1 MFLVHRVLHPATA
14 AHAACWSRVTS
25 DHDELVLTV
34 GRELHVY
41 SIING
46 SLALR
51 RVWRFEARV
60 ETCAVAK
67 RPSLKRD
74 ALVIAFAPARLAIID
89 DCEGEPRTLVRYDL
103 ETCPALLEADPF
115 KLSPLKANK
124 GGPCSWP
131 VVLDASPSIAVVRAQ
146 ARVVAVPLIHSAAR
160 SVSGEPPPPFFID
173 GALSEDV
180 VVRLLA
186 FTPTGPPTVILC
198 CADARGDQPASTTLI
213 ALGLDAARRSS
224 YPRWRVD
231 SLAAAPRGLIPL
243 RRGGC
248 VVLFRHTLTK
258 VSSGGAI
265 DAVALNG
272 FAGEDFGPSDCRAV
286 VRPNVPKLAIDATA
300 GCVGCEVSDGLCLV
314 SLPGAA
320 SLWVADVSQTP
331 QLRPLASA
339 APCRVVCCSPD
350 SQRVFLG
357 GGCDDGVLC
366 DVKVTR
372 DATKKR
378 KTEEGLYGKLSEGA
392 ASLQLTAADAV
403 VALGSLT
410 DATFG
415 ARTAHRWP
423 FQPQREGDARKAAR
437 EARSS
442 RRSELVACAPGAGD
456 GSRGHVVCLGR
467 GARPVCL
474 GHFKRKLASLIGGLK
489 WKGPFQSKEL
499 TSRETAMR
507 DVVVTESNKDISW
520 CLFDGQT
527 FEETKLECHGSLL
540 GVVATDEP
548 LDASSTVYLIY
559 EGGTWQSARGVS
571 YAIDVTR
578 LHQTRLSAFRAA

>member
-14 AHAACWSRVTS
+14 AHAACWARVAS
-25 DHDELVLTV
+25 DHDELILTV

-67 RPSLKRD
+67 RPSLTRD

-115 KLSPLKANK
+115 KLNPLKANK

-146 ARVVAVPLIHSAAR
+146 ARVVAVPLIHCASRNA
-160 SVSGEPPPPFFID
+160 SGEPPAPFFID

-186 FTPTGPPTVILC
+186 FAPSGPPTVILC

-243 RRGGC
+243 KRGGC
-248 VVLFRHTLTK
+248 VVLFRHTLCK

-286 VRPNVPKLAIDATA
+286 PTRRLYFIARLGPNDLEIEKETTHSI
-300 GCVGCEVSDGLCLV
+300 
-314 SLPGAA
+314 
-320 SLWVADVSQTP
+320 
-331 QLRPLASA
+331 R
-339 APCRVVCCSPD
+339 
-350 SQRVFLG
+350 
-357 GGCDDGVLC
+357 
-366 DVKVTR
+366 
-372 DATKKR
+372 
-378 KTEEGLYGKLSEGA
+378 
-392 ASLQLTAADAV
+392 
-403 VALGSLT
+403 
-410 DATFG
+410 
-415 ARTAHRWP
+415 RW
-423 FQPQREGDARKAAR
+423 R
-437 EARSS
+437 
-442 RRSELVACAPGAGD
+442 
-456 GSRGHVVCLGR
+456 R
-467 GARPVCL
+467 GASM
-474 GHFKRKLASLIGGLK
+474 A
-489 WKGPFQSKEL
+489 
-499 TSRETAMR
+499 
-507 DVVVTESNKDISW
+507 
-520 CLFDGQT
+520 
-527 FEETKLECHGSLL
+527 
-540 GVVATDEP
+540 
-548 LDASSTVYLIY
+548 
-559 EGGTWQSARGVS
+559 
-571 YAIDVTR
+571 
-578 LHQTRLSAFRAA
+578 